1 MPMGIAMTA
10 LKSAASLVVW
20 AVVSTLVVVGSARAT
35 AFHVLVDTSG
45 LIGDAVMA
53 FDFANADSAASHRLD
68 IYDFATDGS
77 LFLSATSDPA
87 NCPSPVFPFTVDA
100 CKDPADT
107 DVAGTL
113 GNPGIV
119 SISDAGSSGIATITY
134 YQRIALGSSIE
145 FKFEM
150 AGDTTSDASAP
161 DGFAFWL
168 LTPGVSATPEENPGG
183 ELLGPGPLIL
193 YTFGGACDT
202 SSSAAA
208 ETAPG
213 TAACTPIEISGVPE
227 PKSVALVAVAL
238 FAVIVV
244 GTKSRIGSV

>member
-1 MPMGIAMTA
+1 MTA
-10 LKSAASLVVW
+10 LKSAGTLVAC
-20 AVVSTLVVVGSARAT
+20 AVVSALVFVGSARAT

-45 LIGDAVMA
+45 LTGDAVMA

-68 IYDFATDGS
+68 IYEFTTDGS

-87 NCPSPVFPFTVDA
+87 NCPAPVFPFSVDA

-107 DVAGTL
+107 DVTGTL
-113 GNPGIV
+113 GSGAGIV
-119 SISDAGSSGIATITY
+119 SISDAGSSGLATISY
-134 YQRIALGSSIE
+134 YQRITLGSSIG

-150 AGDTTSDASAP
+150 AGDATSPDSTTP

-168 LTPGVSATPEENPGG
+168 LNPGDPQNSDLNPGG
-183 ELLGPGPLIL
+183 DLLGPGPLIL

-202 SSSAAA
+202 SFSAAA

-213 TAACTPIEISGVPE
+213 TAACTPIEIASVPE
-227 PKSVALVAVAL
+227 PRSLALVGAAL
-238 FAVIVV
+238 LGLII
-244 GTKSRIGSV
+244 TRMKSRIKSV

>member
-1 MPMGIAMTA
+1 MSMGIAVTA
-10 LKSAASLVVW
+10 LKNAGSLIVW
-20 AVVSTLVVVGSARAT
+20 AVVSALVVVGSARAT
-35 AFHVLVDTSG
+35 AFQVLVDTSG
-45 LIGDAVMA
+45 LTGDAVMA

-107 DVAGTL
+107 DVTGTL

-134 YQRIALGSSIE
+134 YQRIALGTSIE

-150 AGDTTSDASAP
+150 TGDTTSPDVTTP

-168 LTPGVSATPEENPGG
+168 LTPGVSEENPGG

-202 SSSAAA
+202 SFSAAA
-208 ETAPG
+208 ETAPR
-213 TAACTPIEISGVPE
+213 TAACTPVEIASVPE
-227 PKSVALVAVAL
+227 PKSLALVAVAL

-244 GTKSRIGSV
+244 ATKSRIGNV